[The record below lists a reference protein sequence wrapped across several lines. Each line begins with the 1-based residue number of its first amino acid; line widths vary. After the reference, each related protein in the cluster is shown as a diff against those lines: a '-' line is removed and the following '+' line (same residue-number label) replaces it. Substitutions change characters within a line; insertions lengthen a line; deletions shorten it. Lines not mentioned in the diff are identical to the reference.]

1 MKNIPYFIIVL
12 FFSICL
18 LTCSKDDPVI
28 IYEPGAQTD
37 GWATGLKG
45 GQEWEAS
52 GFARRHEANSSLIGI
67 DFVTYNKEGSIRE
80 SYATNEI
87 PLKIGYTIVKYGFHE
102 LGDNYAG
109 GSAGMLGSDG
119 DLLEAS
125 YRTNNDK
132 EGFIKITSVDSISN
146 RVAGE
151 FELFFIQKTSYND
164 SHHLDKL
171 ELTEGRFEVRI
182 IN

>member
-18 LTCSKDDPVI
+18 WTCSKDDPVI
-28 IYEPGAQTD
+28 IYEPGPQTD
-37 GWATGLKG
+37 GWATGLKS

-52 GFARRHEANSSLIGI
+52 GFARKHGEDSTFIGLN
-67 DFVTYNKEGSIRE
+67 FVTYNQEGSLRE
-80 SYATNEI
+80 NYATNEI
-87 PLKIGYTIVKYGFHE
+87 PLKPGYTIVKYSLRD
-102 LGDNYAG
+102 LGDNYV
-109 GSAGMLGSDG
+109 GSFASILGSDG

-132 EGFIKITSVDSISN
+132 EGFIKITSVDTISN
-146 RVAGE
+146 MVAGE

-164 SHHLDKL
+164 SHHPDKL
-171 ELTEGRFEVRI
+171 ELTQGYFEVRI